1 MKKKTIFKIVGG
13 ALAGII
19 LISAIVGIVYYK
31 TKVAPVLSIMRN
43 GYPAIYSD
51 SKFDM
56 YYCEKEIEEGTVIA
70 KIIIDKYGRNS
81 EASTQATVNA
91 ALAPK
96 QTATS
101 DTLDSWNLIFTFYT
115 SIESIE
121 PGYYVINIKDSATI
135 GVLYLQYD
143 KQLVKLYGKTM
154 KAADLN
160 KSWTQE
166 FSIQ

>member
-19 LISAIVGIVYYK
+19 LISAIVGVVYYK
-31 TKVAPVLSIMRN
+31 TKLAPVISIMRN
-43 GYPAIYSD
+43 GFPTIYSD